1 MTIRTSISKR
11 DRKRTLTCGGVILQ
25 LRYVL
30 NFNDPRTGKARQVVF
45 RSQREAI
52 ARRDSILAA
61 IATNSYS
68 ESRSQMT
75 VGGAVEHWLE
85 NRRTE
90 VKASTWKTYR
100 QISTNCIIRP
110 LLVGTP
116 GERKAYREEGSKPDG
131 TYFVD
136 ALGAVKVCDIDGAT
150 PRRAS
155 ALPSDLLESCARGSN
170 CRHINSWSSK

>member
-1 MTIRTSISKR
+1 MNTRR
-11 DRKRTLTCGGVILQ
+11 DHDHSNIHLQRDLKRTLTCGAVISQ
-25 LRYVL
+25 PRYVL
-30 NFNDPRTGKARQVVF
+30 NFNDPRTGKRRQLFF

-68 ESRSQMT
+68 ESRNQMT

-85 NRRTE
+85 NRRSE

-100 QISTNCIIRP
+100 QISTNCIIGP

-116 GERKAYREEGSKPDG
+116 GERKSYREVGIETRRHLLRRGAGGHQSMRPDH
-131 TYFVD
+131 
-136 ALGAVKVCDIDGAT
+136 
-150 PRRAS
+150 RRYPTLAS
-155 ALPSDLLESCARGSN
+155 NASG
-170 CRHINSWSSK
+170 

>member
-11 DRKRTLTCGGVILQ
+11 DRKRTLTCGAVILQ
-25 LRYVL
+25 PRYVL
-30 NFNDPRTGKARQVVF
+30 NFNDPWTGKRRQLFF

-61 IATNSYS
+61 IATSSYS

-75 VGGAVEHWLE
+75 VGGAIEHWLE

-100 QISTNCIIRP
+100 QTTCC
-110 LLVGTP
+110 G
-116 GERKAYREEGSKPDG
+116 RE
-131 TYFVD
+131 YF
-136 ALGAVKVCDIDGAT
+136 
-150 PRRAS
+150 
-155 ALPSDLLESCARGSN
+155 SN
-170 CRHINSWSSK
+170 SRI